1 LGKGGGAPLPVAT
14 GDDVIRGGSTGGVDG
29 LESGRG
35 TLSARSKRTEARM
48 GGREVLT
55 WAGISWTGGGA
66 AVGEGVTAAGEGAT
80 VAGEGGMM
88 VGEGRTMVEEEGF
101 VEFSTLARGRG
112 EVIAGFRFLFGNGG
126 GTTAIAGSMGGGNLL
141 CS

>member
-1 LGKGGGAPLPVAT
+1 MGKGGGAPLPVAT
-14 GDDVIRGGSTGGVDG
+14 GDDVIRGGSTGGVEG

-35 TLSARSKRTEARM
+35 TLSARSKRSEARM

-66 AVGEGVTAAGEGAT
+66 AAGEGA
-80 VAGEGGMM
+80 AGEGGM
-88 VGEGRTMVEEEGF
+88 VVWEGGTVAEEEEEGF
-101 VEFSTLARGRG
+101 VEFSTLTRGRS
-112 EVIAGFRFLFGNGG
+112 EVVAGFRFLFGNGG
-126 GTTAIAGSMGGGNLL
+126 GTTAAAGSMEGGNLL